1 MERTKKNA
9 TVPPPPRLAARLLA
23 SSTRSDVA
31 AARMRSRSM
40 KPHLPFFSS
49 GVAAFLLVSLNK
61 VHYFHHHRNKLE
73 LDMSAWMGGSGCVD
87 GSSDN
92 AGGGS

>member
-1 MERTKKNA
+1 MVETELASVQVELEMERTKKNA

-31 AARMRSRSM
+31 AARMSSRSM

-73 LDMSAWMGGSGCVD
+73 LDMVRHAQ
-87 GSSDN
+87 
-92 AGGGS
+92 